1 MARNNMRTTK
11 RAPKDLNRKF
21 KKKPCQFCR
30 EETLWIDYKDLNT
43 LRKFMS
49 DRGKIRAR
57 RTTGNCEQ
65 HQHDVAEAIKIA
77 RELVLLPYTQR
88 TTTER
93 PGGRRGERGERGERG
108 DRRDENEDGPT
119 LADVTGNEEMVSEVE
134 VLEVAQVAEVAEEP
148 APVEEPAESE
158 AEAIEEEGAES

>member
-1 MARNNMRTTK
+1 MARNNMKTPK
-11 RAPKDLNRKF
+11 RAPKDLNRRI

-30 EETLWIDYKDLNT
+30 EQTVWIDYKDLNT

-65 HQHDVAEAIKIA
+65 HQHDIAEAIKTA

-88 TTTER
+88 TVTER
-93 PGGRRGERGERGERG
+93 PGGRRGDRGDRG
-108 DRRDENEDGPT
+108 DRRPRDGDDDGPT
-119 LADVTGNEEMVSEVE
+119 LADVTGIEEMVSDIIEINEIKEVE
-134 VLEVAQVAEVAEEP
+134 EVIAEAEVIEEAEEI
-148 APVEEPAESE
+148 VEEAAAKE
-158 AEAIEEEGAES
+158 AE

>member
-1 MARNNMRTTK
+1 MARNNMKTPK
-11 RAPKDLNRKF
+11 RAPKDLNRSI

-30 EETLWIDYKDLNT
+30 EQTVWIDYKDLNT

-65 HQHDVAEAIKIA
+65 HQHDIAEAIKTA

-88 TTTER
+88 TVTER
-93 PGGRRGERGERGERG
+93 PGGRRGDRGDRG
-108 DRRDENEDGPT
+108 DRRPRDGDDDGPT
-119 LADVTGNEEMVSEVE
+119 LADVTGIEEMVSDIIEINEIKEVE
-134 VLEVAQVAEVAEEP
+134 EVIAEAEVIEEAEEI
-148 APVEEPAESE
+148 VEEAAAKE
-158 AEAIEEEGAES
+158 AE